1 MEIQAPTFDMFLA
14 SKLIDA
20 EQFKE
25 SMPETYEKWKKLYE
39 SEGPVRFDQVMKFMF
54 NPIRRSYPLKG

>member
-1 MEIQAPTFDMFLA
+1 MFLA